1 MFNHKDEDKALIY
14 LPAIAVSIPVT
25 RNTSAVLAHLIRHN
39 VGEFT
44 VSLED
49 LREDG
54 GTLVIS
60 SHIKIFPNWLDENY
74 SDMELEEEIGDNAEE
89 DTKAG
94 YYKWPD
100 LKSQAIRR
108 EKEKNGVL
116 KYEEED
122 WDEYPPE
129 DEDNMDMG
137 F

>member
-1 MFNHKDEDKALIY
+1 MFNHKDKALIY

-49 LREDG
+49 LRKDG

-74 SDMELEEEIGDNAEE
+74 GDMELDNDIKVTAEE
-89 DTKAG
+89 DSQAG
-94 YYKWPD
+94 YHKWPD
-100 LKSQAIRR
+100 LKTQAVRR
-108 EKEKNGVL
+108 EKEKNGIA
-116 KYEEED
+116 KYEDD
-122 WDEYPPE
+122 WDEYLE
-129 DEDNMDMG
+129 EDNVDME